1 MAIRLTL
8 AMPEAAIKRL
18 MEGYRSGDPGL
29 MAMLKDIG
37 LIGIVPHDELSL
49 DQWEN
54 EGGAL
59 GEAEG
64 TPAEAVNDKPYFSTL
79 TRQYY
84 TDYDAAFQDSRQWGG
99 GAYVDFNLY
108 YVHPDG
114 TAEIV
119 F

>member
-8 AMPEAAIKRL
+8 AMPESAIKRL
-18 MEGYRSGDPGL
+18 MDDYRSGDPRL
-29 MAMLKDIG
+29 MAMLKDLG
-37 LIGIVPHDELSL
+37 VIGIVPHDEPSL

-59 GEAEG
+59 SEAED
-64 TPAEAVNDKPYFSTL
+64 TPARVVNNTPYFSTL

-84 TDYDAAFQDSRQWGG
+84 SDYDAAFYDSRQQGG

>member
-8 AMPEAAIKRL
+8 AMPESAIKLL

-29 MAMLKDIG
+29 MSMLKDIG

-49 DQWEN
+49 DLWEN

-59 GEAEG
+59 SKAGD
-64 TPAEAVNDKPYFSTL
+64 TPVRVVNNKPYFSTL
-79 TRQYY
+79 THQYY
-84 TDYDAAFQDSRQWGG
+84 SDYDAAFQDSRQQGG